1 LYDQGIDLLITNKI
15 SNTIINTDL
24 SESSLASSNH
34 LLNSSEANSLNLDE
48 TSSALDL
55 KSELFSNNSSMS
67 QTNILNSM
75 KTRSKEQTKSE
86 TKSPMNLDDQANNR
100 DESNFSID
108 TQLSSLVNFDHG
120 GDKRFSESS
129 FPASISFLKNPTVM
143 PPPLTAATA
152 STSNNNNNNNNNAGY
167 CVDSVEPKCNELKRL
182 IDEFR
187 FSYMQKLSIF
197 KSNKIIL
204 KKLNLVS
211 GNFFCMILNSIV
223 NV

>member
-1 LYDQGIDLLITNKI
+1 MYDQGIDLLITNKI

-34 LLNSSEANSLNLDE
+34 LLNSSTPNSLNLDE
-48 TSSALDL
+48 TNSATDL
-55 KSELFSNNSSMS
+55 KSELLSNESSMS

-75 KTRSKEQTKSE
+75 KTRGKDQTKSE
-86 TKSPMNLDDQANNR
+86 TKITMNMDDQANN
-100 DESNFSID
+100 SID
-108 TQLSSLVNFDHG
+108 TQLSSLVNFDHS
-120 GDKRFSESS
+120 GDKRFSETS

-143 PPPLTAATA
+143 PPPLVAATA
-152 STSNNNNNNNNNAGY
+152 SSSSNNNNNNNAGY

-182 IDEFR
+182 IGEFR

-211 GNFFCMILNSIV
+211 FNFFYDPNSILNALTNIFI
-223 NV
+223 